1 MSWPPKRPGR
11 TSPGS
16 AKYETIRT
24 SEREL
29 PTPAGPD
36 ISDEPRRLGWV
47 VASMPVKFDQ
57 TLDLRAASPGDPA
70 DPEAKR
76 DPGGV
81 DAKGPVD
88 AGEEVE
94 ELCAWVF
101 QRRGE
106 SDAAATE
113 MSTTGGVLKQPGGAG
128 SPWSMALGKVPEDG
142 TLDLEPGPA
151 LALAVALMKAGE
163 NLTVT
168 FWGQTVTLRQPQS
181 GV

>member
-16 AKYETIRT
+16 AKYETIRK
-24 SEREL
+24 SVEGVAL
-29 PTPAGPD
+29 AGSPD
-36 ISDEPRRLGWV
+36 ISDEPRRLGSV
-47 VASMPVKFDQ
+47 VTSMPVKFDQ
-57 TLDLRAASPGDPA
+57 TLDLRAASY
-70 DPEAKR
+70 E

-88 AGEEVE
+88 PGEKVK

-101 QRRGE
+101 QRQGE

-113 MSTTGGVLKQPGGAG
+113 MSTTGGRLKQPGEPDGD
-128 SPWSMALGKVPEDG
+128 WSMALGKVPEDG

-151 LALAVALMKAGE
+151 LALAVALMKAGDK
-163 NLTVT
+163 LTVT
-168 FWGQTVTLRQPQS
+168 FWAQTVTLQEARS